1 MVVTYKDKFNKL
13 YGFQKDTSHS
23 IEDIAKITG
32 YDLKGLKKI
41 FLKGEGA
48 YFTNPKS
55 VRPQVHSK
63 EHWGMS
69 RLYSAVMG
77 GKAARI
83 DKDLL
88 IFN

>member
-13 YGFQKDTSHS
+13 YGFPKGASHS
-23 IEDIAKITG
+23 IEDISKITG
-32 YDLKGLKKI
+32 FELKGLKKI
-41 FLKGEGA
+41 VKHGQAAF
-48 YFTNPKS
+48 FTNRKS
-55 VRPQVHSK
+55 VRPHVSDPT
-63 EHWGMS
+63 HWGMS